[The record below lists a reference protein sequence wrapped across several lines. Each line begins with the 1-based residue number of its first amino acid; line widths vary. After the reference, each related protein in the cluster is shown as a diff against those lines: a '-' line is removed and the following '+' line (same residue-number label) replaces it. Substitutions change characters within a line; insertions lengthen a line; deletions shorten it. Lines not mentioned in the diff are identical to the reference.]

1 MIRSDRLSSAARD
14 RGVHLAAAG
23 AERLAGALRGRKKS
37 VLLAG
42 IALALAG
49 AGSASAATVT
59 GSTPALPAPTALTS
73 AAPHAVT
80 ALAPKTASAAA
91 ASHRAASH
99 RAASLRATSRVTG
112 GKTVSHHPRVLSW
125 TQVRNAINQQADPA
139 SARHGILPLAG
150 QLVPVG
156 IAGPQ
161 AWMPLS
167 PGQLTN
173 ATTIVRQDLSK
184 KMGIRS
190 AVIAVA
196 TAMQESQLLNLHYG
210 DLDSLGLFQ
219 QRPSMGW
226 GTAAQ
231 ITDPA
236 FAAKAFLGA
245 LQRHQ
250 ATDPTWARQP
260 LWASAQAVQN
270 SGFPLAYAK
279 WESQAA
285 GLVKQIAMRLR

>member
-1 MIRSDRLSSAARD
+1 VQEGNLMIRSDRLTSAARD

-23 AERLAGALRGRKKS
+23 AERLASAVRGRKKS
-37 VLLAG
+37 LLLAG
-42 IALALAG
+42 TALALAG

-59 GSTPALPAPTALTS
+59 GSAPAPPAPTAVSS

-80 ALAPKTASAAA
+80 ALAPKTASTTTG
-91 ASHRAASH
+91 SHRAA
-99 RAASLRATSRVTG
+99 SRVTG
-112 GKTVSHHPRVLSW
+112 GKTASHHARVLSW

-156 IAGPQ
+156 ISGPQ

-173 ATTIVRQDLSK
+173 ATTIVRQALSK

-231 ITDPA
+231 VTRPA
-236 FAAKAFLGA
+236 FAANAFLGA

-260 LWASAQAVQN
+260 LWANAQAVQN

-285 GLVKQIAMRLR
+285 GLVKQIAMRVR